1 MKIRIKKLFTNFL
14 ITFASVFATLIII
27 ICSISEYIFSD
38 MILLKDLIL
47 IGIVSLISSV
57 IILLIFKL
65 NKINVVF
72 QYILVY
78 SFLSFVIILLGYLL
92 YIYDLEYNLGLLIS
106 ILVCLIIGLVFI
118 VVYCSVKNKI
128 VNNSLNANLKNF
140 KERDK

>member
-1 MKIRIKKLFTNFL
+1 MKISIKKLFTNFL

-57 IILLIFKL
+57 IIMLIFKL
-65 NKINVVF
+65 NKINVVL

-78 SFLSFVIILLGYLL
+78 SFLSIFFSYC
-92 YIYDLEYNLGLLIS
+92 NLI
-106 ILVCLIIGLVFI
+106 
-118 VVYCSVKNKI
+118 
-128 VNNSLNANLKNF
+128 
-140 KERDK
+140 